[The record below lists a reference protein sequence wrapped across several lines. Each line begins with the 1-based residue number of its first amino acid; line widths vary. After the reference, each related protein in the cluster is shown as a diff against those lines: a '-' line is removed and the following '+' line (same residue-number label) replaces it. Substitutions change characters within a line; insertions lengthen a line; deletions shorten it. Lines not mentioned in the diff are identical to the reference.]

1 MDCDGCFDEAT
12 LTIDPAIAGSGWLAI
27 THVLA
32 GTCIDDYEETEMF
45 ISVTPSPQLTAS
57 TESLCDDDFFDFNAT
72 PPFGTWS
79 ASCGGCIIPNTG
91 VFFADQADEGLNTVT
106 FTTLG
111 VCPGDTSIEVGVS
124 EEQAGVISGPSLLC
138 EDDTVVFEANF
149 PRVLVVGLL
158 RLHRLIDRG
167 VQPIRPRS
175 EHLDHLVHAGF
186 VLPCGRRNS
195 SGSQ

>member
-1 MDCDGCFDEAT
+1 MPALIGRRLCADPIVLIPNEGSGEWTVDCDGCFDEAT

-45 ISVTPSPQLTAS
+45 IAGTPSPQLTAS
-57 TESLCDDDFFDFNAT
+57 TEALCDDDFFDFNAT

-91 VFFADQADEGLNTVT
+91 VFFADQADAGLNTVT

-111 VCPGDTSIEVGVS
+111 VCDTSVEVGVS
-124 EEQAGVISGPSLLC
+124 EEQAGVIRGPSC
-138 EDDTVVFEANF
+138 CARMTPWFS
-149 PRVLVVGLL
+149 
-158 RLHRLIDRG
+158 
-167 VQPIRPRS
+167 RPTS
-175 EHLDHLVHAGF
+175 QGF
-186 VLPCGRRNS
+186 GRRIAS
-195 SGSQ
+195 AASTH